1 MVDVKKIS
9 RITPELVGSV
19 SNLFTILS
27 LGIFNENEKDA
38 LKVIKTFEYDEVK
51 LNNFTAILK
60 LCLGA
65 SQNSSVIWNKVT
77 SGFSILDNIE
87 FYKNNIETIVQ
98 MDSNSIKS
106 LLNNQPSEPVL
117 MFFNKINQSEIH
129 PVMLKGFQINNLKT
143 NNIGLIIDKLKTEQT
158 EKLNKI
164 QSLGVNHDVSGL
176 FLDKTLSNEIKHLAN
191 IVQRQSKILT
201 NVQRENLGLLLN
213 NFKHFGNIGEDLMPK
228 MAPNALR
235 NEELNLIKIYILSK
249 LVRKYPTVLD
259 DFESVFKTMEQ
270 VENSS
275 SENEAMSYAND
286 MFLLKGE
293 SQKLKINDGMLQC
306 VFDIEIKQS
315 PIEVE
320 NNKYTWYV
328 SNENGEIV
336 ATGKT
341 NSLEKAKSAAA
352 STSSDVVLL
361 DNSQKLLNTP
371 HPEFKNEP
379 DEFTLR

>member
-293 SQKLKINDGMLQC
+293 SQKLKINDGMLQG

-352 STSSDVVLL
+352 STSSDVGKSVVSL
-361 DNSQKLLNTP
+361 DNSQN
-371 HPEFKNEP
+371 EFKNEH
-379 DEFTLR
+379 DEFNVR

>member
-201 NVQRENLGLLLN
+201 NVQRGNLGLLLN

-259 DFESVFKTMEQ
+259 DFDSVFKTMEQ

-275 SENEAMSYAND
+275 NENEAMSYAND

-293 SQKLKINDGMLQC
+293 SQKLKINDGILQE

-352 STSSDVVLL
+352 STSSDVGKSVVSL
-361 DNSQKLLNTP
+361 DNSQN
-371 HPEFKNEP
+371 EFKNEH
-379 DEFTLR
+379 DEFNVR